1 MMNWSTN
8 MYLTIVSR
16 QMENN
21 TMWISNTN
29 LESWLREEKCHFEQV
44 KHCRHHHH
52 HHYYYY
58 IIILLLFDSH
68 FMTSSINKEPKTK
81 HNYTL
86 EIKSDTNALTLFASS
101 EPHMWTRFQTACT
114 ISWSACQHVSPIT
127 SFTFFS
133 PRQISPTSNFLWSAW
148 RLQEQIKVSAATY
161 KLLHISNLN
170 QEIL

>member
-1 MMNWSTN
+1 MKTCFSLISTT
-8 MYLTIVSR
+8 LKLLF
-16 QMENN
+16 
-21 TMWISNTN
+21 
-29 LESWLREEKCHFEQV
+29 LEFFFKRIHRVVDILSFFFVEC
-44 KHCRHHHH
+44 HHH

-114 ISWSACQHVSPIT
+114 ISWSARQHVSPIT
-127 SFTFFS
+127 SFTYFS
-133 PRQISPTSNFLWSAW
+133 PRQISPTSNFL
-148 RLQEQIKVSAATY
+148 
-161 KLLHISNLN
+161 
-170 QEIL
+170 